1 MDWKDLLEKEIEQC
15 HYWTVI
21 SMLEENLQKGTMD
34 EEIFYLCLIYV
45 YYEITIESRLP
56 DHYSYLPKLK
66 SIYQE
71 ASSKYG
77 DRSDFLFYAA
87 YICDSYEGAFIGLL
101 PEDINGMF
109 EKAFR
114 SHPQNLLYQWGYYNY
129 NQRFTP
135 ETLLRC
141 ASSILADPT
150 YLQDINNHPLV
161 RRDLSHHLQADA
173 GMNPAPW

>member
-21 SMLEENLQKGTMD
+21 SMLEENLQKGIMD
-34 EEIFYLCLIYV
+34 EETFYLSLIYV
-45 YYEITIESRLP
+45 YYEIAIESRLP
-56 DHYSYLPKLK
+56 DPYSYLPKLK

-71 ASSKYG
+71 ASGKYG
-77 DRSDFLFYAA
+77 SRPDFLFYVA
-87 YICDSYEGAFIGLL
+87 YICDSYGEFFIGLDS
-101 PEDINGMF
+101 EEIERMF
-109 EKAFR
+109 KKAFW
-114 SHPQNLLYQWGYYNY
+114 SHPRNLLYQWGYYNFTH
-129 NQRFTP
+129 RFTP